1 VASGNLVEEF
11 TVGPAV
17 HAPQIFGSLPEHLL
31 LTTRNGNAENASRAR
46 RRVDPRVWR
55 VPRNPDETPTGDL
68 MDLVVELH
76 SDTALD
82 IRASDTP
89 EITINSMP
97 VCWGTPAG
105 VKRNSDTSRTAK

>member
-1 VASGNLVEEF
+1 
-11 TVGPAV
+11 
-17 HAPQIFGSLPEHLL
+17 
-31 LTTRNGNAENASRAR
+31 
-46 RRVDPRVWR
+46 
-55 VPRNPDETPTGDL
+55 